1 MSPNIIK
8 NHFVALVELVIFVRD
23 GARVGVL
30 GGIRAGALGGMGGT
44 IDAFFSI
51 SFLAVR
57 WSKSANVGTA
67 DVIIDT
73 VITKATNMHTTY
85 TFVSVFMQQ

>member
-1 MSPNIIK
+1 
-8 NHFVALVELVIFVRD
+8 VRD

-30 GGIRAGALGGMGGT
+30 GGIRAGALGGT

-51 SFLAVR
+51 GFFAIR

-67 DVIIDT
+67 SVIIDV
-73 VITKATNMHTTY
+73 VITKATNMHTTDI
-85 TFVSVFMQQ
+85 FVSVFMQQ